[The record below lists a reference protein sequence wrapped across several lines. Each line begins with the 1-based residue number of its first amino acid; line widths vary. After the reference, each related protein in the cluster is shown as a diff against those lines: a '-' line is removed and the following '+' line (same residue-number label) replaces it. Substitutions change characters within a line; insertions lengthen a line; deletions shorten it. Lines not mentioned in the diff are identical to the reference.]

1 MENKE
6 SKSLGGILGEQLDVI
21 KEIRKEQI
29 NIADKNDENYN
40 AVLSLLER
48 EKDEKSKCEKALDES
63 RKTLDL
69 TKKEIDILKHT
80 TIKTEIGRDSLDVLS
95 DVSRTFEDYVKEKK
109 VENELRGKLEET
121 VKELKAKE
129 ESLTSWKRWF
139 WGVTIILTIVIV
151 IMCVAR

>member
-1 MENKE
+1 MKNITDILNGLLEE
-6 SKSLGGILGEQLDVI
+6 SYKNKSL
-21 KEIRKEQI
+21 QI
-29 NIADKNDENYN
+29 ENANKNDENYN

-48 EKDEKSKCEKALDES
+48 EKTEKRKCEQALDES

-69 TKKEIDILKHT
+69 AKKEINDLKST
-80 TIKTEIGRDSLDVLS
+80 TFKTEIGRESLKVLS

-139 WGVTIILTIVIV
+139 WGVTIILAIVIV